1 MLVCLFRKNEKVHN
15 FPIPPISAVLDS
27 TGGDLL
33 VPTQDSVVV
42 LGFETAALLPL
53 LSAALLGWIG
63 AILIGQRWH
72 GELPRSITDAL
83 YREVGEEQ
91 GVQSPPGCC
100 TGCLGTGSSSPV
112 EAGTVETG
120 RVYGMRF
127 FKFCLK
133 M

>member
-1 MLVCLFRKNEKVHN
+1 M
-15 FPIPPISAVLDS
+15 LDS
-27 TGGDLL
+27 AGDDLL

-42 LGFETAALLPL
+42 RGFGIAALLPL

-83 YREVGEEQ
+83 YGEVGEER
-91 GVQSPPGCC
+91 GVQSPTGCC
-100 TGCLGTGSSSPV
+100 TDCVGTGSSSPMEV
-112 EAGTVETG
+112 STVKTG

-127 FKFCLK
+127 F
-133 M
+133 